1 MGITHNEYLNLANEL
16 TNWSYLAFNWQESIE
31 IMYEKIKHQA
41 ELYYEHTHD
50 KVLCFACEKHEH
62 IMKVFYT
69 TRFSTRYAIRV
80 YKKLS
85 EIKNMLDYVE
95 SALFLTLTVD
105 PTKFTNY
112 KQMNK
117 YLSQA
122 FNKLMTN
129 LRKQYKDI
137 AYIKTK
143 EYTKNHIPHL
153 HILLFNVDR
162 IDINYIRK
170 LWHGKYGLGQ
180 IMRIEEV
187 KNVYTITKEQV
198 IKKGVFDYI
207 IKYVSKHL
215 SKRKDQFQ
223 DILDNDNLI
232 LNWATLSRAFSI
244 SQNILY
250 LTKRKRLTQT
260 DQTIPEELK
269 HQWQLLAI
277 LPSTENIRDY
287 RELIRYLNELN
298 N

>member
-1 MGITHNEYLNLANEL
+1 MSITHNQYLSLAEEL
-16 TNWSYLAFNWQESIE
+16 TNWNYLPFNWQESIDL
-31 IMYEKIKHQA
+31 MFEKIKHQA
-41 ELYYEHTHD
+41 ELYYTHTND
-50 KVLCFACEKHEH
+50 KVLYFACEAHEH

-69 TRFSTRYAIRV
+69 TRFSVRYAIRV
-80 YKKLS
+80 YKKLN
-85 EIKNMLDYVE
+85 EIKNMLDHID

-112 KQMNK
+112 KQMNR

-129 LRKQYKDI
+129 LRKKYKDI

-153 HILLFNVDR
+153 HILIFNVDEV
-162 IDINYIRK
+162 DINYIRR
-170 LWHGKYGLGQ
+170 LWHGRYGLGQ
-180 IMRIEEV
+180 IMRIEKV
-187 KNVYTITKEQV
+187 RNIYTVTKDTV
-198 IKKGVFDYI
+198 VKKGVFDYI

-223 DILDNDNLI
+223 DIIDNDNLI
-232 LNWATLSRAFSI
+232 LNWATLSRAFSV

-260 DQTIPEELK
+260 NDSIPPELK
-269 HQWQLLAI
+269 HVWQLLAI
-277 LPSTENIRDY
+277 LPTSETIRDY
-287 RELIRYLNELN
+287 KELIRFLNESVN
-298 N
+298 